1 MTRSLGTS
9 AAGEWEIR
17 PFSEGVSY
25 VRVGVRRPAIYAGD
39 VILAVF
45 VVLIVLFVVLPLVGV
60 ALWWLISTAI
70 VGLVIG
76 ALGRLIVPGAQRIGV
91 FATIACGLAG
101 SLVGGAIGRA
111 VGGRLITILFEVGVA
126 AGAVAVWETVERR
139 RLPAS
144 RRAIDSR
151 Y

>member
-1 MTRSLGTS
+1 
-9 AAGEWEIR
+9 
-17 PFSEGVSY
+17 
-25 VRVGVRRPAIYAGD
+25 

-45 VVLIVLFVVLPLVGV
+45 AVLIVLFVVLPLIGV

-70 VGLVIG
+70 VGLVVG
-76 ALGRLIVPGAQRIGV
+76 ALGRLIVPGSQRIGIM
-91 FATIACGLAG
+91 ATIACGIAG
-101 SLVGGAIGRA
+101 SLLGGAIGRA
-111 VGGRLITILFEVGVA
+111 VGGRLVTILIEVGVA
-126 AGAVAVWETVERR
+126 AAAVAVWETVERR

>member
-1 MTRSLGTS
+1 
-9 AAGEWEIR
+9 
-17 PFSEGVSY
+17 
-25 VRVGVRRPAIYAGD
+25 VRVVSKDYLAAAIYAGT

-45 VVLIVLFVVLPLVGV
+45 AVLIVLFIVLPLIGV

-70 VGLVIG
+70 VGLVVG
-76 ALGRLIVPGAQRIGV
+76 ALGRLIVPGSQRIGIM
-91 FATIACGLAG
+91 ATIACGIAG
-101 SLVGGAIGRA
+101 SLLGGAIGRA
-111 VGGRLITILFEVGVA
+111 VGGRLVTILVEVGVA
-126 AGAVAVWETVERR
+126 AAAVAVWETVERR